1 MGTGGSGMNVWQ
13 WFTDPANWSGP
24 DGIPVRTGQHIVISG
39 AAMLI
44 ALVVALPLGLYL
56 GHKRVGTVVAA
67 NIGNIGRA
75 VPTLAVLIILA
86 SITVIGV
93 GDLAAILALALFA
106 VPPLLTNTFT
116 ALADVDDE
124 VRGAAEGMGMSGFQ
138 VLRRVELPLAIPLMA
153 AGIRTATVQVVATA
167 SLAAVVGSGGL
178 GRYVVDGFAL
188 QDGTLIVA
196 GALLTAGISLVA
208 EGVMALVQKSVTP
221 RGLRTQSVV
230 DEPLM
235 DAPAVP
241 GVTT

>member
-1 MGTGGSGMNVWQ
+1 MGTGGSMNVWQ

-24 DGIPVRTGQHIVISG
+24 NGIPVRTAQHLLISG
-39 AAMLI
+39 AAMAI
-44 ALVVALPLGLYL
+44 ALAFALPLGLYL
-56 GHKRVGTVVAA
+56 GHKRVGTVVAS

-86 SITVIGV
+86 SIAVIGV

-106 VPPLLTNTFT
+106 VPPLLTNTFA
-116 ALADVDDE
+116 ALAGVDDE
-124 VRGAAEGMGMSGFQ
+124 VRGAAEGMGMSGWQ
-138 VLRRVELPLAIPLMA
+138 VLRRVEIPLAIPLMA

-196 GALLTAGISLVA
+196 GALLTAGISLAA

-221 RGLRTQSVV
+221 RGLRSQSTV
-230 DEPLM
+230 DQPLM
-235 DAPAVP
+235 DAPEV
-241 GVTT
+241 VM